1 MKKYAKIDEKDFSL
15 LKTAVFLLKKEK
27 ISDDMWC
34 WGGGT
39 ALKLFFR
46 HRDSRDVDI
55 FVRDPQIIPYLSP
68 RVNDYAEEVC
78 SGNYVEMSNFLK
90 LKIQG
95 REIDFIV
102 APNLTGLLPERIK
115 VKNLIV
121 PVDHPIETITKKFF
135 YRAESLTVRDLVD
148 YAVVRKNLKDKKA
161 WEKFFQ
167 TLKSKKDV
175 LTDKVLFLMKILP
188 EELPKLK
195 ILDEKILTFVEKEG
209 KELLNHFK
217 DDQNSAYVKKNAKT
231 KFNDLR

>member
-15 LKTAVFLLKKEK
+15 LKTAVSLLKREN
-27 ISDDMWC
+27 ISDDTWC

-90 LKIQG
+90 LKVQG

-175 LTDKVLFLMKILP
+175 LTDKVSFLMKILP

-195 ILDEKILTFVEKEG
+195 ILDEKILTFIEKEG
-209 KELLNHFK
+209 KEFLNHFK
-217 DDQNSAYVKKNAKT
+217 DNQNSAYIKKNAKT